1 MKLSKVQLEA
11 LIIEELNKVLNEDVN
26 PQFKKVGQ
34 FEPAKTTI
42 DVSQYPIT
50 NKFQESIKS
59 VGYSLDSIAKL
70 YHNTRNQQFVDLY
83 DEIKQSKQKLDNS
96 VKKLL
101 ELEKQ
106 YEETR
111 STAAGIDKPITRKK
125 EFGTTVRIDE
135 E

>member
-1 MKLSKVQLEA
+1 MKLSKEQLKL
-11 LIIEELNKVLNEDVN
+11 LIVEELKKVLNEDVN
-26 PQFKKVGQ
+26 PEFKKVGQ
-34 FEPAKTTI
+34 FEPVKAKI
-42 DVSQYPIT
+42 DTSEYPIT